1 MLISG
6 SQMVTIAVNMGRD
19 GLPGG
24 TNASSV
30 GIRGM
35 PTEKQKQKQK
45 MKTKNK
51 KHKDKLP

>member
-1 MLISG
+1 
-6 SQMVTIAVNMGRD
+6 MVTIAVNMGRD